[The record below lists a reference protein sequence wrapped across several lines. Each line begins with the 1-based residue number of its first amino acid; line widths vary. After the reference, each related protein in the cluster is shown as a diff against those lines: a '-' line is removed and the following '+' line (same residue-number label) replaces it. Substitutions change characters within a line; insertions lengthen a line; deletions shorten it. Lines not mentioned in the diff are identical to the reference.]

1 MDLLRKLLNVSFV
14 CGVLAFM
21 ILGTIIVAVQL
32 YSVVVANGAMAVKI
46 MNALGKPAFI
56 IASLTGLIGFV
67 QGYINGWEMGD

>member
-1 MDLLRKLLNVSFV
+1 MELLKKVLNALFV
-14 CGVLAFM
+14 CGILAFM

-32 YSVVVANGAMAVKI
+32 YSVIVANGTMAVKI

-56 IASLTGLIGFV
+56 IASVTGLIGFV